1 MKPMNFPE
9 RKNQR
14 RKGALARLL
23 VFTESN
29 MSDGWL
35 QNRRR
40 QIEDLERTIVPSARD
55 VRTKKTRA
63 GRRSVTPK

>member
-9 RKNQR
+9 RKNKR

-23 VFTESN
+23 AMGKTN
-29 MSDGWL
+29 MNDTDL

-40 QIEDLERTIVPSARD
+40 LIENLERVIVPSASD
-55 VRTKKTRA
+55 VQTKKTRT
-63 GRRSVTPK
+63 GRRISNG